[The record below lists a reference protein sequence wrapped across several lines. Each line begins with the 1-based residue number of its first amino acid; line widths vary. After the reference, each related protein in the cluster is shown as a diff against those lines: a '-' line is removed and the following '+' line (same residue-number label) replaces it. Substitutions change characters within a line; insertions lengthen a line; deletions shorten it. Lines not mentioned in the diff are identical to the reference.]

1 MACYCFTLFLFKST
15 VMECNEELFP
25 ERWYEK
31 SNFPKQ
37 TIHMIPTL
45 TEI

>member
-25 ERWYEK
+25 EMWYEK
-31 SNFPKQ
+31 STFPKQ
-37 TIHMIPTL
+37 TIYMMSTL

>member
-1 MACYCFTLFLFKST
+1 
-15 VMECNEELFP
+15 MECNEELFP

-31 SNFPKQ
+31 SNFLKQ
-37 TIHMIPTL
+37 AIYMMTTL

>member
-1 MACYCFTLFLFKST
+1 
-15 VMECNEELFP
+15 MECNEELFT

-37 TIHMIPTL
+37 RIHMSTL